1 MDKVLRD
8 KKAII
13 IFMTPAII
21 FFLAIIISPI
31 FMSSYYSMFDWD
43 GLGKS
48 SFIGFDNYI
57 KLFSYDAFWL
67 SVKNSFI
74 IAFLSLTIQLP
85 LAMLFALILSQKN
98 NKNSF
103 YITIYFIPVVISTV
117 AIGQLWS
124 KIYNP
129 DYGLLNTILNNIGLE
144 SLTRAWLGD
153 QGTVLVAAFLPIV
166 WQYIGY
172 HMLLYYSSIKSI
184 SPDIYEAATIDGSS
198 GINTAFK
205 ITIPLIKPMIKVS
218 VIFSII
224 GSLKV
229 FDLIYV
235 LTEGGPS
242 HASEVPST
250 LMVWTIFKRNQYG
263 YGSSMAIFII
273 LECFLFAYLVQKL
286 FKLDDDN

>member
-13 IFMTPAII
+13 IFMTPAIL

-31 FMSSYYSMFDWD
+31 FMSSYYSLLDWD

-48 SFIGFDNYI
+48 SFIGFDNYT
-57 KLFSYDAFWL
+57 KLFSDAAFWL
-67 SVKNSFI
+67 SVKNSFL
-74 IAFLSLTIQLP
+74 IALLSLTIQLP
-85 LAMLFALILSQKN
+85 VAMIFALILSQKVS
-98 NKNSF
+98 KNGL

-129 DYGLLNTILNNIGLE
+129 DYGLLNTILNNLGLE
-144 SLTRAWLGD
+144 SLTRAWLGE
-153 QGTVLVAAFLPIV
+153 QRTVLIAAFLPIV

-184 SPDIYEAATIDGSS
+184 SQDIYEAATIDGSS

-273 LECFLFAYLVQKL
+273 LECFLFTYLVQKL
-286 FKLDDDN
+286 FRVDDDI